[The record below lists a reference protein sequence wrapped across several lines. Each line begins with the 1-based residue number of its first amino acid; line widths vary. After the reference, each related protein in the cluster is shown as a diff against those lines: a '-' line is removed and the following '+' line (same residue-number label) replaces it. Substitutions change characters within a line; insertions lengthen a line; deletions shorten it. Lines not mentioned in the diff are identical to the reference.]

1 MLVVRKVQFNMSSEI
16 LSVLEYM
23 EKEKG
28 IPRQEMIDVIIEA
41 IKGAAQKGMYANQD
55 LKVQI
60 SPRTG
65 ALKAWLCYKVVD
77 SVSDFQQEI
86 HIENARKIDPNIALG
101 SVLEKEL
108 DPTYLGRIAA
118 QTARQTIMQK
128 VRSFEKERIYEE
140 FKDQV
145 GDIVSGTVRRREG
158 PNWVIDLG
166 KADAMLPFKECIPNE
181 NYAAGDRIRCL
192 LLSIENTM
200 RGPEIV
206 LSRSHS
212 KFVRR
217 LLELEVTE
225 IGDNTI
231 SINMM
236 VREPGYRTKI
246 AVSTKDP
253 KVDPVGA
260 CVGARGARV
269 KVLVRELN
277 GEKIDVLR
285 YEPDILNMLKEA
297 FRPVVLKNIEKDDV
311 YKRIAFEV
319 SEEDISSVIGR
330 GGLNAKLT
338 SRLLGWKL
346 DINKSG
352 KGKNMGFADRVQ
364 KAVEGVHKVPGLEQ
378 TLAKRLVAMGITSP
392 EAFEGVTATDLM
404 DEGFTE
410 EEAKDTFEKFT
421 SYLAFSKQADA

>member
-1 MLVVRKVQFNMSSEI
+1 MSSEI

-28 IPRQEMIDVIIEA
+28 IPRKEMIDVIVDA
-41 IKGAAQKGMYANQD
+41 IKGAAQKGIYANQD
-55 LKVQI
+55 LKVEI
-60 SPRTG
+60 NSRTG
-65 ALKAWLCYKVVD
+65 ALKAWLLYKVVD
-77 SVSDFQQEI
+77 SISDFQQEI
-86 HIENARKIDPNIALG
+86 HIETARKTDPTIALG
-101 SVLEKEL
+101 AVLEKEL

-118 QTARQTIMQK
+118 QTARQMIMQK
-128 VRSFEKERIYEE
+128 IRSFEKERIYDE
-140 FKDQV
+140 FKDLV
-145 GDIVSGTVRRREG
+145 GDVVSGTVRRREG

-166 KADAMLPFKECIPNE
+166 KADAILPLKECIPNE
-181 NYAAGDRIRCL
+181 TYAAGDRIRCL

-212 KFVRR
+212 KFVKR

-225 IGDNTI
+225 IADKTI
-231 SINMM
+231 TVQMM

-246 AVSTKDP
+246 AVSTQDP

-285 YEPDILNMLKEA
+285 YEPDIINMLKEA
-297 FRPVVLKNIEKDDV
+297 FRPVVLKNIEKNDFH
-311 YKRIAFEV
+311 KRIFFEV
-319 SEEDISSVIGR
+319 SEEDIPSVIGR

-338 SRLLGWKL
+338 SRLLGWRL

-352 KGKNMGFADRVQ
+352 KSQNLAFADRVQ
-364 KAVEGVHKVPGLEQ
+364 KAVEGVHKIPGLDEG
-378 TLAKRLVAMGITSP
+378 LAKRLVAMGITSP
-392 EAFEGVTATDLM
+392 EAFEGVTVADLL
-404 DEGFTE
+404 EGGFSAQ
-410 EEAKDTFEKFT
+410 EAEDALGKFKA
-421 SYLAFSKQADA
+421 YLESSKQAEA

>member
-1 MLVVRKVQFNMSSEI
+1 MSSEI

-28 IPRQEMIDVIIEA
+28 IPRQEMIDFIIDA
-41 IKGAAQKGMYANQD
+41 IKGSAQKGIYANQD
-55 LKVQI
+55 LKVEI

-65 ALKAWLCYKVVD
+65 SLKAWLCYKVVD

-86 HIENARKIDPNIALG
+86 HIETARKVNPAIALG
-101 SVLEKEL
+101 ETLEKEL

-158 PNWVIDLG
+158 PKWVIDLG
-166 KADAMLPFKECIPNE
+166 KADAMLPFRECIPNE
-181 NYAAGDRIRCL
+181 NYVAGDRIRCL

-200 RGPEIV
+200 RGPEII

-212 KFVRR
+212 KFVKR

-225 IGDNTI
+225 LADNTI

-260 CVGARGARV
+260 CVGARGARINA
-269 KVLVRELN
+269 LVRELN
-277 GEKIDVLR
+277 GEQIDVLR
-285 YEPDILNMLKEA
+285 YEPDILNMLKSA
-297 FRPVVLKNIEKDDV
+297 FRRVVLKNIEKDEV
-311 YKRIAFEV
+311 YKRISFEV
-319 SEEDISSVIGR
+319 SEEDLASVIGR
-330 GGLNAKLT
+330 GGLNLKL
-338 SRLLGWKL
+338 SSKLLGWRL
-346 DINKSG
+346 DVSTSG
-352 KGKNMGFADRVQ
+352 HSKNMGFADRVQ
-364 KAVEGVHKVPGLEQ
+364 KAVEGVHKIPGLDEA
-378 TLAKRLVAMGITSP
+378 LAKRLVAMGITSP
-392 EAFEGVTATDLM
+392 EAFEGVTAADLV

-410 EEAKDTFEKFT
+410 EEAQDTFDKFT
-421 SYLAFSKQADA
+421 SYLASSKQADA